1 MQLNINNNT
10 IEFGTNILDVEV
22 PDHLRQ
28 RIKTGLPYLD
38 EVMGGQGFVPSSVT
52 LFTGEPGAG
61 KSTMLQLTA
70 DALTR
75 QGHTVVLVSGEESP
89 YQIKMTAERLN
100 LKNGY
105 VISGES
111 FLPRLMPKLK
121 ALSDA
126 AKLKGKKLAV
136 MFDSLQ
142 TLNDGYY
149 HTKHGYDETYT
160 NSKTP
165 IRALQMVTEFCKAE
179 HAIGIVIG
187 QVNKSGQM
195 AGANT
200 LKHMVDA
207 KLHLSIE
214 TKDKDL
220 EGCRVLEC
228 EKNRFG
234 HNGTTCFLKLDDRGF
249 SVVATVK
256 SF

>member
-1 MQLNINNNT
+1 MKLSLRNDVA
-10 IEFGTNILDVEV
+10 FGTNILDVEV

-52 LFTGEPGAG
+52 LFTGEAGAG

-75 QGHTVVLVSGEESP
+75 QGHEVVFVSGEESP
-89 YQIKMTAERLN
+89 YQIKMTAERLG
-100 LKNGY
+100 LRNGFSF
-105 VISGES
+105 SGEV
-111 FLPRLMPKLK
+111 FLPDLMPKLEAMSTK
-121 ALSDA
+121 AKA
-126 AKLKGKKLAV
+126 KGKTLV
-136 MFDSLQ
+136 VLFDSLQ
-142 TLNDGYY
+142 TLNDG
-149 HTKHGYDETYT
+149 KWGPGNT

-165 IRALQMVTEFCKAE
+165 IRALQAVTEFCKE
-179 HAIGIVIG
+179 THAIGIVIG

-207 KLHLSIE
+207 KLHLGIE

>member
-1 MQLNINNNT
+1 MKLSLRNDIA
-10 IEFGTNILDVEV
+10 FGTNILDVDV

-52 LFTGEPGAG
+52 LFTGEAGAG

-75 QGHTVVLVSGEESP
+75 QGHEVVFVSGEESP

-100 LKNGY
+100 LRNGFSF
-105 VISGES
+105 SGEV
-111 FLPRLMPKLK
+111 FLPDLLPKLEAMATK
-121 ALSDA
+121 A
-126 AKLKGKKLAV
+126 KVKGKSLV
-136 MFDSLQ
+136 VLFDSLQ
-142 TLNDGYY
+142 TLNDG
-149 HTKHGYDETYT
+149 KWGPDNT

-165 IRALQMVTEFCKAE
+165 IRALQMITEFCKE
-179 HAIGIVIG
+179 THAIGIVIG
-187 QVNKSGQM
+187 QVNKDGKM

-207 KLHLSIE
+207 KLHLGIE

-220 EGCRVLEC
+220 EGCRILDC

-234 HNGTTCFLKLDDRGF
+234 HNGTTVFLKLDDRGF
-249 SVVATVK
+249 STVATVK
-256 SF
+256 SI

>member
-1 MQLNINNNT
+1 MQLNVNDNT
-10 IEFGTNILDVEV
+10 IPFGTNILDVDV

-70 DALTR
+70 DSLTR

-89 YQIKMTAERLN
+89 FQIKMTAERLN

-165 IRALQMVTEFCKAE
+165 IRALQVVTDFCKAE

-207 KLHLSIE
+207 KLHLGIE